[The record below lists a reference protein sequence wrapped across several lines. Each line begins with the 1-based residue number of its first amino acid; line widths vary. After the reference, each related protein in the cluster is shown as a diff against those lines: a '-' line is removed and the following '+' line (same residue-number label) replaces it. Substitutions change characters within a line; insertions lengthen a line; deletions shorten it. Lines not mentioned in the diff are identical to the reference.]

1 MSIYDT
7 LNTQQQEAVFHTEGP
22 VLILAGAGSGK
33 TRVLTHRIAY
43 LIEEKGVNPWN
54 IMAITFTNKAAGE
67 MRERVDKIVG
77 FGSES
82 IWVSTFHS
90 SCVRM
95 LRRFIDRLGFDTNFT
110 IYDTDDQ
117 KTLMKDICK
126 RLDIDT
132 KIYKERSIMAA
143 ISSAKDELIGPE
155 EYELKVMGDFSKR
168 KIALAY
174 KEYQK
179 ELKKNN
185 ALDFDDL
192 IMKTVEL
199 FQACPDVLE
208 YFQERFKYIM
218 VDEYQDTNTAQ
229 FKFVSLLAGKYR
241 NLCVVGD
248 DDQSIYRFR
257 GSKPEIMLG
266 FEKDYPNAKRIL
278 LDTNYRCGRYIVE
291 ASLNLISHNRER
303 FDKKIIAASKS
314 KAPVTFADFENRRDE
329 NIFLIRDI
337 DKKIKAGAVFSDF
350 AVLFRTNT
358 QPRQLIEQLMSY
370 NIPFKTKD
378 NIPNIYEHWIARDLF
393 TYQRI
398 AGGSRDRADFLQIM
412 NRPKRYLSRDSL
424 CDATVAF
431 DEWIKLFDEKP
442 WIAERIEKL
451 EYDMK
456 LISRMNPY
464 ASINYI
470 RRGIGYDDF
479 LAEYAEYRNINK
491 EDLFDILDEIQSGAK
506 GFATYEEW
514 YEHIREYTKQMKLM
528 ALSKESDPNA
538 VTLATLHSSKGLE
551 FENVYIID
559 ANEGIMPYKKAV
571 LEKDIEEERR
581 LFYVGMTRAKTSL
594 SVYSVKSVNDKSAQ
608 ASRFVRE
615 SKEPRQNNSRDD

>member
-1 MSIYDT
+1 MAKRVI
-7 LNTQQQEAVFHTEGP
+7 LAVAGAGKTYYICHEIDPTKRN
-22 VLILAGAGSGK
+22 LILAFTHENIYNIQKELCDAHGC
-33 TRVLTHRIAY
+33 VPELT
-43 LIEEKGVNPWN
+43 
-54 IMAITFTNKAAGE
+54 T
-67 MRERVDKIVG
+67 
-77 FGSES
+77 
-82 IWVSTFHS
+82 VSTFDSFVYHQL
-90 SCVRM
+90 V
-95 LRRFIDRLGFDTNFT
+95 LP
-110 IYDTDDQ
+110 Y
-117 KTLMKDICK
+117 
-126 RLDIDT
+126 
-132 KIYKERSIMAA
+132 EPSIA
-143 ISSAKDELIGPE
+143 EHFGYP
-155 EYELKVMGDFSKR
+155 
-168 KIALAY
+168 
-174 KEYQK
+174 
-179 ELKKNN
+179 
-185 ALDFDDL
+185 
-192 IMKTVEL
+192 
-199 FQACPDVLE
+199 
-208 YFQERFKYIM
+208 
-218 VDEYQDTNTAQ
+218 
-229 FKFVSLLAGKYR
+229 KFVSRGICTLDPPPQMITNREGKSVANPLYKKKDRLDHYVTMRKQYYCATLSELVLQVKKNRESLIKRVAARLNMFYDCVLIDEFQDINRLQYEIIKMLAAPQN
-241 NLCVVGD
+241 NLFIVGD

-266 FEKDYPNAKRIL
+266 FEKDYPDAKRIL

-514 YEHIREYTKQMKLM
+514 YEHIRKYTKQMKLM

>member
-1 MSIYDT
+1 MCGEEIFRDIYKKYET
-7 LNTQQQEAVFHTEGP
+7 RLKENR
-22 VLILAGAGSGK
+22 LID
-33 TRVLTHRIAY
+33 
-43 LIEEKGVNPWN
+43 
-54 IMAITFTNKAAGE
+54 F
-67 MRERVDKIVG
+67 DD
-77 FGSES
+77 
-82 IWVSTFHS
+82 
-90 SCVRM
+90 M
-95 LRRFIDRLGFDTNFT
+95 LSYTYELF
-110 IYDTDDQ
+110 
-117 KTLMKDICK
+117 
-126 RLDIDT
+126 
-132 KIYKERSIMAA
+132 KERSDI
-143 ISSAKDELIGPE
+143 L
-155 EYELKVMGDFSKR
+155 
-168 KIALAY
+168 ALWQNKY
-174 KEYQK
+174 
-179 ELKKNN
+179 
-185 ALDFDDL
+185 
-192 IMKTVEL
+192 
-199 FQACPDVLE
+199 
-208 YFQERFKYIM
+208 KYILI
-218 VDEYQDTNTAQ
+218 DEFQDINRLQ
-229 FKFVSLLAGKYR
+229 YEIIKMLAAPQN
-241 NLCVVGD
+241 NLFIVGD

-370 NIPFKTKD
+370 NIPIKTKD

-431 DEWIKLFDEKP
+431 DEWIKLFDEQP

-479 LAEYAEYRNINK
+479 LA
-491 EDLFDILDEIQSGAK
+491 
-506 GFATYEEW
+506 
-514 YEHIREYTKQMKLM
+514 
-528 ALSKESDPNA
+528 
-538 VTLATLHSSKGLE
+538 
-551 FENVYIID
+551 
-559 ANEGIMPYKKAV
+559 
-571 LEKDIEEERR
+571 
-581 LFYVGMTRAKTSL
+581 
-594 SVYSVKSVNDKSAQ
+594 
-608 ASRFVRE
+608 
-615 SKEPRQNNSRDD
+615 

>member
-1 MSIYDT
+1 MNFNKAQLGAIEHKDGAM
-7 LNTQQQEAVFHTEGP
+7 LV
-22 VLILAGAGSGK
+22 LAGPGSGK
-33 TRVLTHRIAY
+33 TAVITHRTKN
-43 LIEEKGVNPWN
+43 LITKHHVKPSEILV
-54 IMAITFTNKAAGE
+54 ITFTKAAANE
-67 MRERVDKIVG
+67 MKER
-77 FGSES
+77 FNS
-82 IWVSTFHS
+82 
-90 SCVRM
+90 
-95 LRRFIDRLGFDTNFT
+95 
-110 IYDTDDQ
+110 
-117 KTLMKDICK
+117 LMKDERVNVSFGTFHAVFFTILK
-126 RLDIDT
+126 YAYRFTSANIADESVRYGFIREILSYYRLEYKDENEFIGNLLAEISLIKNSRIDIENFYSGVCGEEIFRD
-132 KIYKERSIMAA
+132 IYKKYDTR
-143 ISSAKDELIGPE
+143 
-155 EYELKVMGDFSKR
+155 LKENR
-168 KIALAY
+168 RI
-174 KEYQK
+174 
-179 ELKKNN
+179 
-185 ALDFDDL
+185 DFDDML
-192 IMKTVEL
+192 SYTYEL
-199 FQACPDVLE
+199 FK
-208 YFQERFKYIM
+208 ERTDILALWQNKYKYILI
-218 VDEYQDTNTAQ
+218 DEFQDINRLQ
-229 FKFVSLLAGKYR
+229 YEIIKMLAAPQN
-241 NLCVVGD
+241 NLFIVGD

-266 FEKDYPNAKRIL
+266 FEKDYPDAKRIL

-291 ASLNLISHNRER
+291 TSLNLISHNRER

-314 KAPVTFADFENRRDE
+314 MVPVTFADFENRRDE

-398 AGGSRDRADFLQIM
+398 AAGSRDRADFLQIM

-514 YEHIREYTKQMKLM
+514 YEHIKEYTKQMKLM
-528 ALSKESDPNA
+528 AMSKESDPNA

-581 LFYVGMTRAKTSL
+581 LFYVGMTRAKTNL

-615 SKEPRQNNSRDD
+615 SKEPRQNNSGDD

>member
-1 MSIYDT
+1 MNFNKAQLGAIEHKDGAM
-7 LNTQQQEAVFHTEGP
+7 LV
-22 VLILAGAGSGK
+22 LAGPGSGK
-33 TRVLTHRIAY
+33 TAVITHRTKN
-43 LIEEKGVNPWN
+43 LITKHHVKPSEILV
-54 IMAITFTNKAAGE
+54 ITFTKAAANE
-67 MRERVDKIVG
+67 MKER
-77 FGSES
+77 FNS
-82 IWVSTFHS
+82 
-90 SCVRM
+90 
-95 LRRFIDRLGFDTNFT
+95 
-110 IYDTDDQ
+110 
-117 KTLMKDICK
+117 LMKDERVNVSFGTFHAVFFTILK
-126 RLDIDT
+126 YAYRFTSANIANESVRYGFIREILSYYRLEYKDENEFIGNLLAEISLIKNSRIDIENFYSGVCGEEIFRD
-132 KIYKERSIMAA
+132 IYKKYETRLKENRLIDFDDMLSYTYELFKERSDI
-143 ISSAKDELIGPE
+143 L
-155 EYELKVMGDFSKR
+155 
-168 KIALAY
+168 ALWQNKY
-174 KEYQK
+174 
-179 ELKKNN
+179 
-185 ALDFDDL
+185 
-192 IMKTVEL
+192 
-199 FQACPDVLE
+199 
-208 YFQERFKYIM
+208 KYILI
-218 VDEYQDTNTAQ
+218 DEFQDINRLQ
-229 FKFVSLLAGKYR
+229 YEIIKMLAAPQN
-241 NLCVVGD
+241 NLFIVGD

-266 FEKDYPNAKRIL
+266 FEKDYPDAKRIL

-491 EDLFDILDEIQSGAK
+491 EDLYDILDEIQSGAK

-538 VTLATLHSSKGLE
+538 MTLATLHSSKGLE

>member
-1 MSIYDT
+1 MNFNKAQLGAIEHKDGAM
-7 LNTQQQEAVFHTEGP
+7 LV
-22 VLILAGAGSGK
+22 LAGPGSGK
-33 TRVLTHRIAY
+33 TAVITHRTKN
-43 LIEEKGVNPWN
+43 LITKHHVKPSEILV
-54 IMAITFTNKAAGE
+54 ITFTKAAANE
-67 MRERVDKIVG
+67 MKERFNALMDGERVNVS
-77 FGSES
+77 FG
-82 IWVSTFHS
+82 TFHA
-90 SCVRM
+90 V
-95 LRRFIDRLGFDTNFT
+95 FFT
-110 IYDTDDQ
+110 ILKYAYRFTSANIADESVRYGFIREI
-117 KTLMKDICK
+117 LSYYRLEYKDENEFIGNLLAEISLIK
-126 RLDIDT
+126 NSRIDIENFYSGVCGEEIFRD
-132 KIYKERSIMAA
+132 IYKKYETRLN
-143 ISSAKDELIGPE
+143 ENRLI
-155 EYELKVMGDFSKR
+155 
-168 KIALAY
+168 
-174 KEYQK
+174 
-179 ELKKNN
+179 
-185 ALDFDDL
+185 DFDDML
-192 IMKTVEL
+192 SYTYEL
-199 FQACPDVLE
+199 FKERPDILALWQNK
-208 YFQERFKYIM
+208 YKYILI
-218 VDEYQDTNTAQ
+218 DEFQDINRLQ
-229 FKFVSLLAGKYR
+229 YEIIKMLAAPQN
-241 NLCVVGD
+241 NLFIVGD

-266 FEKDYPNAKRIL
+266 FEKDYPDAKRIL

-291 ASLNLISHNRER
+291 TSLNLISHNKER

-314 KAPVTFADFENRRDE
+314 KVPVTFADFENRRDE
-329 NIFLIRDI
+329 NIFLIREI
-337 DKKIKAGAVFSDF
+337 DKKIRAGAVFSDF

-398 AGGSRDRADFLQIM
+398 AAGSRDRADFLQIM

-479 LAEYAEYRNINK
+479 LSEYAVYRSINK

-514 YEHIREYTKQMKLM
+514 YEHIKEYTKQMKLM
-528 ALSKESDPNA
+528 ALSKDSNPNA

-608 ASRFVRE
+608 TSRFVRE
-615 SKEPRQNNSRDD
+615 SKETRQNISSDV